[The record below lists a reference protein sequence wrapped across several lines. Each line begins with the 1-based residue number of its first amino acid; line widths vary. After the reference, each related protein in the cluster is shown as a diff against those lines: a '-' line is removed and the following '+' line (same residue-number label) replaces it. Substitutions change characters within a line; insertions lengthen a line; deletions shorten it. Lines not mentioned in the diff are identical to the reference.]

1 MKIRALT
8 HQADLKEPASDKSG
22 LDQTVCVATSS
33 VFLESHFLS
42 NTKAAA
48 DGQLTADMYA
58 QLYVHPAYPL
68 EDVTNRLSE
77 EDKTQQDSRL
87 FLGMNLQECLTAGIK
102 YKFTQTT
109 QSIRILR

>member
-22 LDQTVCVATSS
+22 LISECASPRLLFFF
-33 VFLESHFLS
+33 FLESHFLS

-68 EDVTNRLSE
+68 EDVTNQLSE
-77 EDKTQQDSRL
+77 EDKTSA
-87 FLGMNLQECLTAGIK
+87 FC
-102 YKFTQTT
+102 F
-109 QSIRILR
+109 SV

>member
-1 MKIRALT
+1 M
-8 HQADLKEPASDKSG
+8 
-22 LDQTVCVATSS
+22 CVATSS
-33 VFLESHFLS
+33 VSLESHFLS

-68 EDVTNRLSE
+68 EDVTNQLSE
-77 EDKTQQDSRL
+77 EDKTQQDSLL
-87 FLGMNLQECLTAGIK
+87 FLVMNLPKCLTMDIK
-102 YKFTQTT
+102 YKFSQTT